1 MRASLYGSSRTNVP
15 EHIQLI
21 YADGELEESATC
33 RKSRQLQKEENRN
46 VNRETLFYNLAV
58 IIAVGYRVNS
68 KRAIQFRQWATAVL
82 RDFAIPAKNA
92 FWAVYCSDRLTTQ
105 TNDALTLGSG
115 LIGSI
120 LACNWLKF

>member
-1 MRASLYGSSRTNVP
+1 MRRGRIEVRLEDDSVWRTQQMRASLYGSSRTNVP

-33 RKSRQLQKEENRN
+33 RKSRRLQKEENRN

-92 FWAVYCSDRLTTQ
+92 I
-105 TNDALTLGSG
+105 LGS
-115 LIGSI
+115 LLLRSPH
-120 LACNWLKF
+120 NSDK